1 MYIYMYMYIY
11 NVYIYVCVYHLNRCK
26 TSYGFSLICRGWM
39 HGLAVIHQRR
49 HCLSMVISIW
59 DARSTYLPICRS
71 VSTVDQAV
79 TLRCFESTRL
89 PQSVL
94 HASEPSSDFRRNHI
108 ADSIKKYL
116 MWLFYSSNN
125 LGWFA
130 CFRIQFLPDHIMIH
144 SCLVCVCMC
153 VYIYISLQGL
163 LAGTDGFLLT
173 SLNHFQDF
181 GSVA

>member
-1 MYIYMYMYIY
+1 MQSTVETAPNEAI
-11 NVYIYVCVYHLNRCK
+11 HLCWK
-26 TSYGFSLICRGWM
+26 QSLINS
-39 HGLAVIHQRR
+39 V
-49 HCLSMVISIW
+49 
-59 DARSTYLPICRS
+59 YLQNL

-144 SCLVCVCMC
+144 SCLVCVCVCVYVC

>member
-1 MYIYMYMYIY
+1 MLSKFFYKLRIPLLTEVIARLYIRLLQVHFHWCIADSVSEVLPK
-11 NVYIYVCVYHLNRCK
+11 NPTSLHARCVCVYHLNRCK

-108 ADSIKKYL
+108 ADSI
-116 MWLFYSSNN
+116 
-125 LGWFA
+125 
-130 CFRIQFLPDHIMIH
+130 MI
-144 SCLVCVCMC
+144 
-153 VYIYISLQGL
+153 
-163 LAGTDGFLLT
+163 F
-173 SLNHFQDF
+173 
-181 GSVA
+181 

>member
-1 MYIYMYMYIY
+1 
-11 NVYIYVCVYHLNRCK
+11 
-26 TSYGFSLICRGWM
+26 M

-94 HASEPSSDFRRNHI
+94 HASEPSSDFRRKHI
-108 ADSIKKYL
+108 ADSIMIFL
-116 MWLFYSSNN
+116 T
-125 LGWFA
+125 
-130 CFRIQFLPDHIMIH
+130 CFRRDQVADEPWVILGNNRRNIILDFQH
-144 SCLVCVCMC
+144 
-153 VYIYISLQGL
+153 
-163 LAGTDGFLLT
+163 AGQNSMESG
-173 SLNHFQDF
+173 
-181 GSVA
+181 